1 MELSIT
7 TNKATMVSQA
17 SHKQVRQHFGQREDT

>member
-17 SHKQVRQHFGQREDT
+17 SHKQVRHFGQREDT